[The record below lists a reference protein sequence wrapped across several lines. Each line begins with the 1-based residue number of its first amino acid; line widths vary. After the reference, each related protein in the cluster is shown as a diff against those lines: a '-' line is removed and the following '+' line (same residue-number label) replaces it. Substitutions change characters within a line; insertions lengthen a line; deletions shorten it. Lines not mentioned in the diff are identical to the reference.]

1 MKFHKAI
8 NKCKCICGDQ
18 LNTQEHEDWYQSSSI
33 TGGVKSFFSGTQMNA
48 SGLVTKHI
56 NGEDKMVWLDNAV
69 WHWDPDTDAPA
80 SWNMDHADAQAY
92 ENLNNV

>member
-1 MKFHKAI
+1 MCTTDVQRTRDYPA
-8 NKCKCICGDQ
+8 
-18 LNTQEHEDWYQSSSI
+18 SS
-33 TGGVKSFFSGTQMNA
+33 V
-48 SGLVTKHI
+48 LVTKHI